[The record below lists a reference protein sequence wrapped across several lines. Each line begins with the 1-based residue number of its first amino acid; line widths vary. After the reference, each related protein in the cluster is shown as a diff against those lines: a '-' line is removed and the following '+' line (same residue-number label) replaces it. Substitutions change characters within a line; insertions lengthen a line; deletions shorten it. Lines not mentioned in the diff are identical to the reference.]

1 MATTQDFANWIC
13 GPRILP
19 EYLLYVFPSMRKEF
33 RRLTMGSTRK
43 TIYLPDIWEFMTPL
57 PPVDDQREIVA
68 KIRRR

>member
-1 MATTQDFANWIC
+1 
-13 GPRILP
+13 
-19 EYLLYVFPSMRKEF
+19 MRKEF